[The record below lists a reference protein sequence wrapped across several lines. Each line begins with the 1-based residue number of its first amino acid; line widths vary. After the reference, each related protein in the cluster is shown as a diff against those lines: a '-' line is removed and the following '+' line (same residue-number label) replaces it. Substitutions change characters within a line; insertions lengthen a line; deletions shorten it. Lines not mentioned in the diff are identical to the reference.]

1 MPDILFTIFAS
12 IAVLAALTVV
22 LVKNPVYAVLSLIA
36 CFIATSLVWLG
47 LDAEFLAWTLI
58 LVYVGAVLV
67 LFLFIVMMLDI
78 RFATM
83 RARFSRWLPV
93 GIAITIA
100 FVAMLLA
107 FIAKDKLM
115 LSEDVAVLAYGKDNV
130 RNAELLGNY
139 IFTNYLAQFEVA
151 GVILLVAIIAAI
163 GLIYRGPRNRRQQ
176 NVHKQISADPRDR
189 VRLVSGE

>member
-1 MPDILFTIFAS
+1 MPDILFMIFAS
-12 IAVLAALTVV
+12 IAVLSALTVV

-93 GIAITIA
+93 GIAITA
-100 FVAMLLA
+100 ALVAMLLA
-107 FIAKDKLM
+107 FIAKDKFIPNA
-115 LSEDVAVLAYGKDNV
+115 DVAILAYGKDNV
-130 RNAELLGNY
+130 RNAELLGNH

>member
-1 MPDILFTIFAS
+1 MPDILFIIFAS
-12 IAVLAALTVV
+12 IAVLAALAVV
-22 LVKNPVYAVLSLIA
+22 LVKNPVHAVLSLIA
-36 CFIATSLVWLG
+36 CFIATALVWLS

-78 RFATM
+78 RFATL

-93 GIAITIA
+93 GIVITIGL
-100 FVAMLLA
+100 VAMLLA
-107 FIAKDKLM
+107 FMAKDKFIPH
-115 LSEDVAVLAYGKDNV
+115 EDVAVLAYGKDNV
-130 RNAELLGNY
+130 QNAELLGNY
-139 IFTNYLAQFEVA
+139 IFTRYLAQFEVA

-163 GLIYRGPRNRRQQ
+163 GLIYRGPRNRKGQ
-176 NVHKQISADPRDR
+176 NVHKQVSVDPRDR